1 MIKHVLC
8 IKLQNPSEENIDKT
22 TRLLLSMRE
31 NVPCVRDIEVGADF
45 LHSERSFDIYLGVV
59 LDSRE
64 ALDEYQKDTYH
75 VEVVKRH
82 VHSVAEKSVAVD
94 FDI

>member
-8 IKLQNPSEENIDKT
+8 IKLKDATEEMVEKT
-22 TRLLLSMRE
+22 KSVLLSMRG
-31 NVPCVRDIEVGADF
+31 NVPCIRDIEVGTDF
-45 LHSERSFDIYLGVV
+45 LHSERSFDIYLCVT
-59 LDSRE
+59 LDSRK
-64 ALDEYQKDTYH
+64 ALDEYQKDSYH
-75 VEVVKRH
+75 VDVVKTH